1 MQRSME
7 LLIKNIVLFSLFL
20 QYICTKKTVNMDFR
34 FLIVRICCLCLI
46 LGTSCHAFASKTLIP
61 FNLLQNELI
70 TATTS
75 DAYGRFWIGTT
86 KGLFLF
92 DGTNLFKYKRSKDT
106 KAVLESCITSLCIM
120 NDNTLVAGTFNGLY
134 IYNAQKDEFD
144 EVESPIPITRIQCI
158 LPDGKVLCLN
168 SVSKTLYLTDLGM
181 NKIYRELVLDSVSD
195 RIMFIPLSNGNI
207 AMCYGIQYT
216 VFSPDLE
223 ILQKGKL
230 QSEMNDVCEFQS
242 RIVFSTREGLE
253 TYSLEGLRVS
263 NIPALDAFI
272 RKGNVRF
279 LASGTNGKVF
289 FGLMEKGIYSYQPE
303 TEYIQLL
310 TNDVD
315 GFALN
320 SWAPLIGIDS
330 ANKLWLKDG
339 NSLLGCKVFNT
350 SSRYRDWEILVDV
363 NNTHKFKEIVQF
375 TLQGR
380 NLYFITK
387 HAIYFYNQE
396 SKSSEE
402 LFSLP
407 DVNLKDIVAD
417 SFGRIFVLSEKAVYY
432 FEEEHRVIR
441 KLTDIPFYPLSNY
454 AVGKDYL
461 TFLCQGMLVTFDKD
475 LHEIDQPIPS
485 YNLRSALCLN
495 SDMENAYVFLNGY
508 TALYHPS
515 RGLFDEKYDPNQAYD
530 GCYTIRGDDGK
541 VWMATYQ
548 YGLIGLDL
556 SSGKTDTLNVA
567 RGLDDNHIYTIK
579 QDAEE
584 DIWISTTNGL
594 SKYSPDKHVITNYGE
609 LGNLLFDLSNNHLKT
624 SKDRE
629 VYVYSSR
636 YILKYSPEKYRNNT
650 KPARPHFFSA
660 SVNNTSFY
668 GMPENLSLS
677 HEENNLSVSFAT
689 IDLLYANL
697 LSYEY
702 TLKGFETIW
711 HETTNGDAVYN
722 NLPPGKYELMVKAK
736 FTSGDYSEVRVL
748 PVVIHP
754 AFYQTLWF
762 KLLVLLILGTLLLL
776 GIRFFIRTR
785 ISVAEYKFRADKE
798 RMKVDLYTNLSHL
811 IRTPVSLVN
820 APFKQLVQ
828 GHEWSAKDNQLIEII
843 NKNMERIMDLTQ
855 QFLENWSETGE
866 ANDPMDQTL
875 HLAEKDLARII
886 RETAMVFR
894 PTAAQK
900 GITISLDTQE
910 SMKLNVDEDKVVK
923 ILYNLVSNALKHT
936 PMGGDVK
943 ISAIKQENQVELK
956 VADTGEGIPDSKKN
970 KIFDLFYMGTEN
982 TQKGESF
989 GVGLYHT
996 KSLIDTYK
1004 GKIHVADNKPCGTV
1018 FTFILPVTEES
1029 KTNSSKTIEENL
1041 NQDIGLLI
1049 EQDITRLLIVEDN
1062 EDMLAY
1068 LSTSLQEKYQVSVAR
1083 DGMEALKFFEEEC
1096 IDIVISDVMMPR
1108 MDGLALCRW
1117 IKENPEFSHIPVVL
1131 LTAKSARTDELEGLG
1146 CGADYYL
1153 RKPFEMDLLQ
1163 AVVESLVENRKKVQK
1178 VLLKRFLEKAHLG
1191 ESLEEEKK
1199 EEPTIQM
1206 NARDKEFLDCFY
1218 DLLQKHMKEEGYSVE
1233 ELSREM
1239 GFSKSNLYKKVR
1251 ALTGCT
1257 PNDIM
1262 TQVKFAKVEEL
1273 MQTGLY
1279 TLSEISYQTGFSSIS
1294 TFSRRFHSI
1303 YGVSPTEY
1311 LKKKGLREG

>member
-1 MQRSME
+1 MQRGME
-7 LLIKNIVLFSLFL
+7 FLIKSFMLFYLFL
-20 QYICTKKTVNMDFR
+20 QYICNKKQTYMDFR
-34 FLIVRICCLCLI
+34 SFIVRIYCI
-46 LGTSCHAFASKTLIP
+46 TIMLGVCYHVYASNTQIP

-70 TATTS
+70 TAMSS
-75 DAYGRFWIGTT
+75 DTYGRVWVGTT
-86 KGLFLF
+86 KGLFLY
-92 DGTNLFKYKRSKDT
+92 DGMNLFKYKRSKEA
-106 KAVLESCITSLCIM
+106 KSVLESCITTM
-120 NDNTLVAGTFNGLY
+120 NVTNENTLVAGTFNGLY
-134 IYNAQKDEFD
+134 IYNVQKDEFD
-144 EVESPIPITRIQCI
+144 EVESSIPITRVESIF
-158 LPDGKVLCLN
+158 PDGKVLCVN
-168 SVSKTLYLTDLGM
+168 SLSKTLYLTDLNM
-181 NKIYRELVLDSVSD
+181 KKIYHELVLEVVHDIE
-195 RIMFIPLSNGNI
+195 RFCPLSNGNI
-207 AMCYGIQYT
+207 AMYYGTHYT
-216 VFSPDLE
+216 ILSPEL
-223 ILQKGKL
+223 KL
-230 QSEMNDVCEFQS
+230 IREGELPSVINNACEFQN
-242 RIVFSTREGLE
+242 RLIFSTGQGLV
-253 TYSLEGLRVS
+253 TLSQDGLKVS

-272 RKGNVRF
+272 GKNEVRF
-279 LASGTNGKVF
+279 LICGTNGTVF
-289 FGLMEKGIYSYQPE
+289 FGLKEKGIYSYQPE
-303 TEYIQLL
+303 TERIQLL
-310 TNDVD
+310 TSSVD
-315 GFALN
+315 GNALN
-320 SWAPLIGIDS
+320 VFVSIIGIDS
-330 ANKLWLKDG
+330 ANEIWMKSG
-339 NSLLGCKVFNT
+339 YSMLGCKIFKT
-350 SSRYRDWEILVDV
+350 SSKYRDWEILVDA
-363 NNTHKFKEIVQF
+363 NNTQAFDEIVQF
-375 TLQGR
+375 TLKGEQ
-380 NLYFITK
+380 LYFITD
-387 HAIYFYNQE
+387 HVIYLYNQQ
-396 SKSSEE
+396 SKGIEA
-402 LFSLP
+402 LATLP
-407 DVNLKDIVAD
+407 NIKLKDIVAD
-417 SFGRIFVLSEKAVYY
+417 SYGHIFVLSEAAIYY
-432 FEEEHRVIR
+432 FDEDRKTIK
-441 KLTDIPFYPLSNY
+441 KLTDIMQYPLSNY
-454 AVGKDYL
+454 AVGKDFIS
-461 TFLCQGMLVTFDKD
+461 FLSPGRLVTFDKD
-475 LHEIDQPIPS
+475 LQQIDQPIPL

-495 SDMENAYVFLNGY
+495 SDGKNAYLYLNGY

-515 RGLFDEKYDPNQAYD
+515 KGLFDEKFDKNQTYD
-530 GCYTIRGDDGK
+530 GCYTIQGDEGK
-541 VWMATYQ
+541 VWMATYK
-548 YGLIGLDL
+548 YGLIGIDP
-556 SSGKTDTLNVA
+556 SSGKADTINVA
-567 RGLDDNHIYTIK
+567 KGLEDNHIYTIK
-579 QDAEE
+579 QDAKG

-594 SKYSPDKHVITNYGE
+594 SKYNPEKNVLTNYGE

-624 SKDRE
+624 SGNKD

-636 YILKYSPEKYRNNT
+636 YILKYSPEMDRTNT
-650 KPARPHFFSA
+650 KPTSPYFFSA

-677 HEENNLSVSFAT
+677 HEENNLAVSFAT
-689 IDLLYANL
+689 IDLLYAGL
-697 LSYEY
+697 LTYEY
-702 TLKGFETIW
+702 TLAGFETIW
-711 HETTNGDAVYN
+711 HETTSGNAVYN
-722 NLPPGKYELMVKAK
+722 NLPPGEYELQVKAK
-736 FTSGDYSEVRVL
+736 FTSGEYSEVRVL
-748 PVVIHP
+748 PVVIRP

-762 KLLVLLILGTLLLL
+762 KLLVLLILGALLLW

-785 ISVAEYKFRADKE
+785 ISMAEYKFRADKE

-1218 DLLQKHMKEEGYSVE
+1218 DLLQKHMKEEGYSIE